1 MLMLKFL
8 QFKTLYLKLVHA
20 LNKNSNNSF
29 LTLFL
34 LWCLI
39 WPKILISRLLMLI
52 SQAIRMM
59 EIQQWK

>member
-52 SQAIRMM
+52 SQAI
-59 EIQQWK
+59 